1 MDNLLD
7 HGHTNKFVIIILI
20 IQWRTYMP
28 VNKDEP
34 EEAIQRCSAW
44 VFSCEFAADF
54 QNIFS

>member
-34 EEAIQRCSAW
+34 EEAIQRCS
-44 VFSCEFAADF
+44 
-54 QNIFS
+54 